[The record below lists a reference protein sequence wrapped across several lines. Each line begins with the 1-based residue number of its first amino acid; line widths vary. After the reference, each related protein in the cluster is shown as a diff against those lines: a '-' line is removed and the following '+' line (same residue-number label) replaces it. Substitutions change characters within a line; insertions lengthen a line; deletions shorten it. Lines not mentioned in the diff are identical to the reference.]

1 MPVST
6 EITGYSV
13 SFFVYLHSLSGDERY
28 LDAAVRAAR
37 FLTRTA
43 WDRANQ
49 VMPFEGEWG
58 GLGARQDAG
67 RATSPSPSH
76 SYTYFFDCGIIVR
89 GLLSAWR
96 ATKDEQFLAVAVAV
110 GNSMMRDFAS
120 DEGDF
125 HPVLALPGKTPVER
139 DAARWSRSAG
149 CYQLK
154 AAMAWWDLFEA
165 TGENCFREPY
175 KKVLEYSVAGYVE
188 FCARATMDG
197 LHACCYFLEGL
208 LPYAH
213 EPRYADALQMGINLV
228 GASLRRFAPQFARS
242 DVYAQLMRARLF
254 AHWAGSPVFDHAA
267 AAEEAHELAR
277 FQADDGGYWFGRKS
291 GELMPYINPVSAAF
305 AGQALELWENRQ
317 QVTRHALI

>member
-6 EITGYSV
+6 EITGYAV
-13 SFFVYLHSLSGDERY
+13 SFLVYLHSLSGDERY
-28 LDAAVRAAR
+28 LDAALRAAR

-43 WDRANQ
+43 WDPERQ
-49 VMPFEGEWG
+49 VMPFEIEP
-58 GLGARQDAG
+58 AT
-67 RATSPSPSH
+67 RA
-76 SYTYFFDCGIIVR
+76 YFFDCGIIAR

-96 ATKDEQFLAVAVAV
+96 ATKDEEFLSVAIAV

-125 HPVLALPGKTPVER
+125 HPVLALPRKTPEPR

-154 AAMAWWDLFEA
+154 AAMAWWELFEA

-175 KKVLEYSVAGYVE
+175 KKVLEYAL
-188 FCARATMDG
+188 ATHGQFLAAPPEQIMDR
-197 LHACCYFLEGL
+197 LHAFCYFFEGL
-208 LPYAH
+208 LPFAH
-213 EPRYADALQMGINLV
+213 EPRYAQALSASRLV
-228 GASLRRFAPQFARS
+228 HAFLRRLTPEFARS
-242 DVYAQLMRARLF
+242 DVYAQLLRARLF
-254 AHWAGSPVFDHAA
+254 ANWAGAVPLDRDAADEEAA
-267 AAEEAHELAR
+267 ALAK
-277 FQADDGGYWFGRKS
+277 FQAEDGGYWFGRKS

-317 QVTRHALI
+317 QVTRHVLI